1 MAGKDNPLAYGTG
14 YTDPTNPLT
23 QGSPTWADAYS
34 YNAPIVRDYLMAQRQ
49 RLSDPQTYVN
59 ALRDWAGAMVGGTE
73 APGIRAFHG
82 SPHSFERFDTSKIGT
97 GEGAQVYGHGLY
109 FAEHEPVAQ
118 TYRTGLSPP
127 NFNETASG
135 VPISSDVSRMLQD
148 GWDTV
153 KDLGAP
159 NVRDAHYIAQ
169 SSVKQQLDDAAK
181 AGDWEWYNKAADQ
194 SAELAR
200 IASDLPK
207 SGGSMYEVTLRAD
220 PEHMLNWDKPL
231 SEQSQYV
238 RDRLSAWNNRQR
250 QLDQLPTHVA
260 GPRQEGEARGAPV
273 EPSGQSVY
281 NHISA
286 VSGND
291 FAAGAKALQD
301 AGIPG
306 IRYLD
311 AGSRGQGEGTSNYV
325 VFDANTIDILRK
337 YGIAGLM
344 TGGAAAG
351 ASQQDQ

>member
-14 YTDPTNPLT
+14 YTDPSNPLT

-34 YNAPIVRDYLMAQRQ
+34 YNAPIVRDYLTAQGQ

-59 ALRDWAGAMVGGTE
+59 ALADWAQTMLMSTS

-82 SPHSFERFDTSKIGT
+82 SPHSFERFDTSKIGA
-97 GEGAQVYGHGLY
+97 GQGAQMYGHGLY

-135 VPISSDVSRMLQD
+135 VPISTDVSRMLQD

-169 SSVKQQLDDAAK
+169 SSIKQQLDDAAK

-207 SGGSMYEVTLRAD
+207 PGGSMYEVNIGAQ
-220 PEHMLNWDKPL
+220 PEHFLDWDKPL

-238 RDRLSAWNNRQR
+238 
-250 QLDQLPTHVA
+250 
-260 GPRQEGEARGAPV
+260 
-273 EPSGQSVY
+273 
-281 NHISA
+281 
-286 VSGND
+286 
-291 FAAGAKALQD
+291 QD
-301 AGIPG
+301 ALAKVPWAADYLKSGKFTGGQLVPTTSEGAQQLQQVGIPG

-311 AGSRGQGEGTSNYV
+311 QGSRGQGEGTSNYV

-337 YGIAGLM
+337 YGIAGLIAG
-344 TGGAAAG
+344 GGAAGAAG
-351 ASQQDQ
+351 TKQPQQ